1 MDNLELILKSIRE
14 KAEKEENQILEKSQN
29 EAKNI
34 LEDMANKAKKE
45 ADKILADAKKEA
57 DLTLSN
63 EKVSAK
69 REARD
74 IIISGKNSAIE
85 SVLDKLLVSLK
96 SMNESS
102 YKDYVLNTLKNSNIE
117 KGEILLEDR
126 FKNIFSQADLGNL
139 KISDE
144 TVDEGFI
151 VRDGKIEYDN
161 RFSSLI
167 KYKSDDIKKQ
177 ISDIL
182 FKWGD

>member
-1 MDNLELILKSIRE
+1 MDNLELILQSIRE
-14 KAEKEENQILEKSQN
+14 KAEKEENQILEKSQE
-29 EAKNI
+29 EAKTI
-34 LEDMANKAKKE
+34 LEDMETKAKKE

-85 SVLDKLLVSLK
+85 SVLDKLLANLK
-96 SMNESS
+96 SMDEAS
-102 YKDYVLNTLKNSNIE
+102 YKNYVLNTLKNSNIE

-126 FKNIFSQADLGNL
+126 FKDSLSLADLGNL

>member
-1 MDNLELILKSIRE
+1 MDNLELILQSIRE
-14 KAEKEENQILEKSQN
+14 KAEKEENQILEKSQE
-29 EAKNI
+29 EAKTI
-34 LEDMANKAKKE
+34 LEDMETKAKKE

-57 DLTLSN
+57 NLTISN

-85 SVLDKLLVSLK
+85 SVLDKLLVNLK
-96 SMNESS
+96 SMDEAS
-102 YKDYVLNTLKNSNIE
+102 YKNYVLNTLKNSNIE

-126 FKNIFSQADLGNL
+126 FKNLFSQADLGNL

>member
-1 MDNLELILKSIRE
+1 MDNLELILQSIRE
-14 KAEKEENQILEKSQN
+14 KAEKEENQILEKSQK
-29 EAKNI
+29 EAKTI
-34 LEDMANKAKKE
+34 LEDMETKAKKE

-85 SVLDKLLVSLK
+85 SVLDKLLANLK
-96 SMNESS
+96 SMDEAS
-102 YKDYVLNTLKNSNIE
+102 YKNYVLNTLKNSKIE

-126 FKNIFSQADLGNL
+126 FKDSFSLADLGNL

>member
-1 MDNLELILKSIRE
+1 MDNLELILQSIRE
-14 KAEKEENQILEKSQN
+14 KAEKEENQILEKSQK
-29 EAKNI
+29 EAKTI
-34 LEDMANKAKKE
+34 LEDMETKAKKE

-85 SVLDKLLVSLK
+85 SVLDKLLANLK
-96 SMNESS
+96 SMDEAS
-102 YKDYVLNTLKNSNIE
+102 YKNYVLNTLKNSKIE

-126 FKNIFSQADLGNL
+126 FKDSFSLADLGNL

-182 FKWGD
+182 FK

>member
-1 MDNLELILKSIRE
+1 MDNLELILQSIRE
-14 KAEKEENQILEKSQN
+14 KAEKEENQILEKSQE
-29 EAKNI
+29 EAKTI
-34 LEDMANKAKKE
+34 LEDMETKAKKE

-85 SVLDKLLVSLK
+85 SVLDKLLANLK
-96 SMNESS
+96 SMDEAS
-102 YKDYVLNTLKNSNIE
+102 YKNYVLNTLKNSNIE

-126 FKNIFSQADLGNL
+126 FKDSLSLVDLRNL

-182 FKWGD
+182 FK

>member
-1 MDNLELILKSIRE
+1 MDNLELILQSIRE
-14 KAEKEENQILEKSQN
+14 KAEKEENQILEKSQE
-29 EAKNI
+29 EAKTI
-34 LEDMANKAKKE
+34 LEDMETKAKKE

-74 IIISGKNSAIE
+74 IIISGKNSVIE
-85 SVLDKLLVSLK
+85 EVMDKLLVSLK
-96 SMNESS
+96 SMDQTS
-102 YKDYVLNTLKNSNIE
+102 YKNYVLNTLKNSKIE

-126 FKNIFSQADLGNL
+126 FKDLFSPVDLGNL

-182 FKWGD
+182 FK